1 MKAIESLHGSIY
13 KLVQRVVGLGIVC
26 MLMVSAAW
34 AQSPEPYVLEFGNR
48 QKTDELRLSIGR
60 SQIINSSQA
69 LEQVVIGAP
78 AIADIKLLNSRQVL
92 ILGKE
97 PGRTNLAFRGKS
109 GGQVVLMDVVVG
121 YDLTGLKRK
130 LNDVLPNETMVE
142 VRGSNDSVILSGQVS
157 NKLAMETVL
166 EISESFVPEN
176 KVVNTMSVGGG
187 HQVMLEVRIAEIQR
201 SGLRELGVG
210 LEGSKNR
217 FSFDTSVGGAVA
229 DAFGT
234 FSTVE
239 GPNKYFDS
247 IELTVEALEQKGL
260 AKLLAEPN
268 LVALSGQEASFLAG
282 GEVPIPVDEGT
293 DGISIEFKE
302 FGVGLKF
309 KPVVLSEAKINLKF
323 QSEVSAIDATQ
334 SFQIGGGINI
344 PSFVTRRTGTTVEMG
359 DGQSFAVAG
368 LLESNANNL
377 INQYPVLGDIP
388 VLGALFRSTDFQ
400 REESE
405 LVIIITSRLVKPVVA
420 GSLRNLTDSFIPPS
434 ALDQYLL
441 GRLSGGPLIRRTS
454 GHKPMPESQV
464 GLDGEYG
471 HQIAE
476 VF

>member
-1 MKAIESLHGSIY
+1 MNRVKSVTGFVWHLLRIVLLVSLS
-13 KLVQRVVGLGIVC
+13 V
-26 MLMVSAAW
+26 AAQ
-34 AQSPEPYVLEFGNR
+34 AQSPEPYQLEFGSR
-48 QKTDELRLSIGR
+48 QQVDELSLSIGR

-92 ILGKE
+92 ILGKQ

-109 GGQVVLMDVVVG
+109 GAQVVLMDVVVG

-130 LNDVLPNETMVE
+130 INDVLPTENQIE
-142 VRGSNDSVILSGQVS
+142 VHGSNDAVILSGQVS
-157 NKLAMETVL
+157 NTLALDTAL
-166 EISESFVPEN
+166 EITQSFVPQ
-176 KVVNTMSVGGG
+176 KKIVNTMNVGGG

-201 SGLRELGVG
+201 SNLRELGIG

-217 FSFDTSVGGAVA
+217 FNFDTTAGGAVGGA
-229 DAFGT
+229 FGAL
-234 FSTVE
+234 SSIE

-247 IELTVEALEQKGL
+247 IEVTVEALEQKGL

-282 GEVPIPVDEGT
+282 GEIPVPVDNGD
-293 DGISIEFKE
+293 DGITVSYKE
-302 FGVGLKF
+302 FGIGLKF
-309 KPVVLSEAKINLKF
+309 KPVVLSESKINLKF
-323 QSEVSAIDATQ
+323 QSEVSAIDPSQA
-334 SFQIGGGINI
+334 FQIGGGINL
-344 PSFVTRRTGTTVEMG
+344 PAFVTRRTGTTVEMG

-368 LLESNANNL
+368 LLQNNANNL
-377 INQYPVLGDIP
+377 IKQYPILGDIP

-400 REESE
+400 REETE
-405 LVIIITSRLVKPVVA
+405 LVIIITSHLVKPAVA

-441 GRLSGGPLIRRTS
+441 GRLSGGPLRGRAS
-454 GHKPMPESQV
+454 GNSVKPQAKT

-476 VF
+476 SY